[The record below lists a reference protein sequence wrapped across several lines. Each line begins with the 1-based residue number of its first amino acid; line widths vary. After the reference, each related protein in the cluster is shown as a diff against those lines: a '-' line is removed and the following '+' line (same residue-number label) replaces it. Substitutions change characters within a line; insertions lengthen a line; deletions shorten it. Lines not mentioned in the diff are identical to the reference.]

1 MTSNTSLLTRG
12 DRLWATSQQKEEN
25 RAPWWGYNKR
35 SAAGWYLGHP
45 RKGEHQSD
53 ALTFQSTTIDNN
65 STQNGRRLALPRRVD
80 PLWYRGRPDGKVC
93 LRWKL
98 WQWQRFCV
106 RLALQSR
113 VRPLLVLQLPQSLA
127 PKEQSVQL
135 TSIVLPLTYDSLSS
149 VPKNRPLTITIHMYS
164 NWL

>member
-65 STQNGRRLALPRRVD
+65 SRSKLDDLLGVPCSCGGPVGAVLECDALRRISATGHQLAE
-80 PLWYRGRPDGKVC
+80 
-93 LRWKL
+93 
-98 WQWQRFCV
+98 
-106 RLALQSR
+106 RLFRTHFPELYAGY
-113 VRPLLVLQLPQSLA
+113 
-127 PKEQSVQL
+127 EH
-135 TSIVLPLTYDSLSS
+135 T
-149 VPKNRPLTITIHMYS
+149 
-164 NWL
+164 

>member
-65 STQNGRRLALPRRVD
+65 SGQELTNRSVKDLAEMVERVRSGFRRVRSENLLLRSFLD
-80 PLWYRGRPDGKVC
+80 HAGVRFLRAA
-93 LRWKL
+93 LAQIRWKS
-98 WQWQRFCV
+98 
-106 RLALQSR
+106 ASM
-113 VRPLLVLQLPQSLA
+113 PA
-127 PKEQSVQL
+127 
-135 TSIVLPLTYDSLSS
+135 
-149 VPKNRPLTITIHMYS
+149 
-164 NWL
+164 

>member
-65 STQNGRRLALPRRVD
+65 SSEAVEWQERWRCKVRKRIVVAVVLAVLIAASAYAQTTDFFALVKSGTPQDVQAAISKGADIKARD
-80 PLWYRGRPDGKVC
+80 KANWTPLMVAAEYNKN
-93 LRWKL
+93 
-98 WQWQRFCV
+98 
-106 RLALQSR
+106 
-113 VRPLLVLQLPQSLA
+113 PQ
-127 PKEQSVQL
+127 
-135 TSIVLPLTYDSLSS
+135 
-149 VPKNRPLTITIHMYS
+149 
-164 NWL
+164 

>member
-65 STQNGRRLALPRRVD
+65 SQGAFRSRISRHRAGREKAWLRLHTVVLLVHEKDQRRVRRLPGEHLLPR
-80 PLWYRGRPDGKVC
+80 
-93 LRWKL
+93 
-98 WQWQRFCV
+98 
-106 RLALQSR
+106 
-113 VRPLLVLQLPQSLA
+113 
-127 PKEQSVQL
+127 
-135 TSIVLPLTYDSLSS
+135 
-149 VPKNRPLTITIHMYS
+149 
-164 NWL
+164 

>member
-65 STQNGRRLALPRRVD
+65 SAPFENYQICLGKMRETS
-80 PLWYRGRPDGKVC
+80 DGDCYYKVIASTIGD
-93 LRWKL
+93 LVAAGLFPAIVNTRYLHAWPERFYFKL
-98 WQWQRFCV
+98 E
-106 RLALQSR
+106 
-113 VRPLLVLQLPQSLA
+113 
-127 PKEQSVQL
+127 K
-135 TSIVLPLTYDSLSS
+135 SIIGGIV
-149 VPKNRPLTITIHMYS
+149 N
-164 NWL
+164 